1 MRRMIKSFV
10 RRDKLMVHF
19 RKVWNETTIGKT
31 LRTGPEEGG
40 GREVHMEGLTL
51 TKIKTREEGNSVYSV
66 CEIT

>member
-1 MRRMIKSFV
+1 
-10 RRDKLMVHF
+10 MVHF